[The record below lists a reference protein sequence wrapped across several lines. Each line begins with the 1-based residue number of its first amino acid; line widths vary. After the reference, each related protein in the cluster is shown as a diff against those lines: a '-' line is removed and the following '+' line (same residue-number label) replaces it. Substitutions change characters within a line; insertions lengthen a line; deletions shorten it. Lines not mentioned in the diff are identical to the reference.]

1 MKIIGIDDQDEKL
14 KELNRKKV
22 LITTIISILL
32 IALIIIVCVYMANKT
47 FRDFIDKYVLMKNVT
62 ENNVT
67 SISIDESESNYVFA
81 YDKYICVFNQN
92 TLTAYNSSGKK
103 EYELKV
109 EISNP
114 IIDTNNRFLLIAEKQ
129 KQKIYLISG
138 SNIIWENELE
148 GNINRISVNKN
159 GYASVILTGTTYKS
173 TIETF
178 DNTGKELFKIYR
190 ASSIAMDSDISYDNK
205 YLSFGEI
212 STEGTVLQ
220 SMIKTISI
228 PKAQETPSE
237 STALS
242 INSPSNSAIINLKYQ
257 DGNKIVCMYD
267 DSICSI
273 ENGETKELFN
283 LEEEG
288 QKISFADIELNNF
301 AFRII
306 EKNVLLSTDST
317 VELINTSSKK
327 VNLYTLDSVVKEV
340 YTYDNVV
347 ALNLG
352 SEVHFIGTNG
362 WLIKKYTS
370 SQEVRNIVINSNFA
384 GIVYR
389 DKIEIIEL

>member
-1 MKIIGIDDQDEKL
+1 MKIIGIDDQEEKI

-67 SISIDESESNYVFA
+67 SISIDESESNYIFA

-148 GNINRISVNKN
+148 GNISRVSVNKN

-173 TIETF
+173 IIETF
-178 DNTGKELFKIYR
+178 DNTGKEMFKTYLS
-190 ASSIAMDSDISYDNK
+190 SSIAMDSDISYDNK
-205 YLSFGEI
+205 YLSFAEV

-228 PKAQETPSE
+228 QKAKETPSE
-237 STALS
+237 SIISS
-242 INSPSNSAIINLKYQ
+242 ITSPSGSTIINLKYQ

-273 ENGETKELFN
+273 ENGETQELFN

-306 EKNVLLSTDST
+306 EKSVLLSTDST

>member
-32 IALIIIVCVYMANKT
+32 ITLIIIICVYIANKP

-92 TLTAYNSSGKK
+92 NLTAYNSSGKK
-103 EYELKV
+103 EYELKI

-138 SNIIWENELE
+138 NNIIWENELD

-190 ASSIAMDSDISYDNK
+190 ANSIAMDSDISYDNK

-237 STALS
+237 STVLS

-273 ENGETKELFN
+273 ENGETKELFK
-283 LEEEG
+283 LEEDG

-306 EKNVLLSTDST
+306 EKSVLLSTDST

-327 VNLYTLDSVVKEV
+327 VNIYTLDSVVKEV
-340 YTYDNVV
+340 YTYDDVV

-370 SQEVRNIVINSNFA
+370 SQEVRNIVINNNFA

-389 DKIEIIEL
+389 DKIEIVEL

>member
-1 MKIIGIDDQDEKL
+1 MKIIGIDNQEEKI
-14 KELNRKKV
+14 KELNKKKV
-22 LITTIISILL
+22 IITAIISIIL
-32 IALIIIVCVYMANKT
+32 IVIIILISMYMANKS
-47 FRDFIDKYVLMKNVT
+47 FRDLIDKYILMKNVT

-67 SISIDESESNYVFA
+67 SMPIDESEKSYVFA
-81 YDKYICVFNQN
+81 YDKYICVFSQN
-92 TLTAYNSSGKK
+92 KLTAYNSSGKK

-109 EISNP
+109 EITNP

-138 SNIIWENELE
+138 NNIIWENELE
-148 GNINRISVNKN
+148 GNISRVSVNKN
-159 GYASVILTGTTYKS
+159 GYSSVILTGTTYKS

-190 ASSIAMDSDISYDNK
+190 ANTIAMDSDISYDNK
-205 YLSFGEI
+205 YLTFGEI
-212 STEGTVLQ
+212 STEGTVVQ

-228 PKAQETPSE
+228 LKAQETPSE
-237 STALS
+237 STVLS
-242 INSPSNSAIINLKYQ
+242 INSPSDSTIINLKYQ

-273 ENGETKELFN
+273 ENGETKELFK
-283 LEEEG
+283 LEEDG
-288 QKISFADIELNNF
+288 KKISFADIELNNYS
-301 AFRII
+301 FRII
-306 EKNVLLSTDST
+306 EKSVLLSTDSI

-327 VNLYTLDSVVKEV
+327 INLYTLDSIVKEV
-340 YTYDNVV
+340 YMYDDVV

-370 SQEVRNIVINSNFA
+370 SQEVRNIVINNNFA

>member
-1 MKIIGIDDQDEKL
+1 MKIIGIDDQEEKL

-22 LITTIISILL
+22 LITSIVSIIL
-32 IALIIIVCVYMANKT
+32 ITLIIIVCVYMANKS

-67 SISIDESESNYVFA
+67 SISIDESENNYVFA

-138 SNIIWENELE
+138 SNIIWENELD
-148 GNINRISVNKN
+148 GNISRVSVNKN

-212 STEGTVLQ
+212 STEGTILQ

-228 PKAQETPSE
+228 PKAQETPSD
-237 STALS
+237 STVLS

-273 ENGETKELFN
+273 ENGETKELFK

-306 EKNVLLSTDST
+306 EKSVLLSTDST
-317 VELINTSSKK
+317 IELVNISSKK
-327 VNLYTLDSVVKEV
+327 ANIYTLDSVIKEV
-340 YTYDNVV
+340 YAYDNVV

-370 SQEVRNIVINSNFA
+370 SQEVRNIVINNNFA

-389 DKIEIIEL
+389 DKIEIVEL

>member
-1 MKIIGIDDQDEKL
+1 MKIIGIDDQEEKI

-148 GNINRISVNKN
+148 GNISRVSVNKN

-173 TIETF
+173 IIETF
-178 DNTGKELFKIYR
+178 DNTGKEMFKTYLS
-190 ASSIAMDSDISYDNK
+190 SSIAMDSDISYDNK
-205 YLSFGEI
+205 YLSFAEV

-228 PKAQETPSE
+228 QKAKETPSE
-237 STALS
+237 SIISS
-242 INSPSNSAIINLKYQ
+242 ITSPSGSTIINLKYQ

-267 DSICSI
+267 DSICFI
-273 ENGETKELFN
+273 ENGETQELFN

-306 EKNVLLSTDST
+306 EKSVLLSTDST

-327 VNLYTLDSVVKEV
+327 ANLYTLDSVVKEV
-340 YTYDNVV
+340 YTYDDVV

-370 SQEVRNIVINSNFA
+370 SQEVRNIVINNNFA

-389 DKIEIIEL
+389 DKIEIVEL

>member
-1 MKIIGIDDQDEKL
+1 MKIIGIDDQEEKL

-22 LITTIISILL
+22 LITSIVSIIL
-32 IALIIIVCVYMANKT
+32 ITLIIIVCVYMANRS

-67 SISIDESESNYVFA
+67 AISIDESESNYVFA
-81 YDKYICVFNQN
+81 YDKYMCVFGQN

-237 STALS
+237 STVLS

-306 EKNVLLSTDST
+306 EKSVLLSTDST
-317 VELINTSSKK
+317 IELINTSSKK
-327 VNLYTLDSVVKEV
+327 VNIYTLDSVVKEV
-340 YTYDNVV
+340 YTYDDVV